1 MSHIT
6 LIVVLSLVFYVY
18 WNRAEIWPD
27 KVSDKKMMD
36 VSADRQ
42 IDNKKPA
49 EIIVSTVSGSEENSK
64 LETIPVIQNSSNSG
78 VSDSF
83 TERMNQYKKTLSVE
97 QQKTM
102 DEAALTFKHI
112 SDDTVNYHVE
122 SSELVESS
130 ETAAVVPNSLTS
142 GKNDSIEKNIV
153 ETQSVSLQQQ
163 IRNRQKQLQSQM
175 VMLIPFDPEKDKQS
189 SKNVKKPHDIKEEL

>member
-27 KVSDKKMMD
+27 NVSDKKMMD

-78 VSDSF
+78 VSGSF